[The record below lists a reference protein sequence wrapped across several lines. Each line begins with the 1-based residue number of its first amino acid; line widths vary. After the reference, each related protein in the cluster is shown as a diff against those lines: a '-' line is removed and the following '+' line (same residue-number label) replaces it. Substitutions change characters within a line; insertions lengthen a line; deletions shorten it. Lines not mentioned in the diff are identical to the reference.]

1 MVRVNET
8 PSQHEAIDVVGEAMS
23 AIRGSSIAELEV
35 EWEGGSVRI
44 AREMA
49 HAVRGPSAQEPE
61 QPADDRLIVTADHV
75 GIFHGGSGGAFP
87 SPGAWIAAGTLLGEI
102 ETLGMRNAVT
112 APADGRVDE
121 VLVDDGAPVEYGQRL
136 IALRGEPAPS
146 PAAPDPETE
155 SEATT

>member
-1 MVRVNET
+1 MLVSET

-44 AREMA
+44 ARDMA
-49 HAVRGPSAQEPE
+49 HAVRGPGVAPELEP
-61 QPADDRLIVTADHV
+61 PADDRLIVTADHV
-75 GIFHGGSGGAFP
+75 GIFHGGSGGVFP
-87 SPGAWIAAGTLLGEI
+87 SPGAWIAVGTLLGEI

-112 APADGRVDE
+112 APVDGRVDE

-136 IALRGEPAPS
+136 IALRSEPAPS

-155 SEATT
+155 SEAAT